1 MPVGVLLLAVGSAI
15 AGGGTAWAM
24 AGFWWALAA
33 YARCG
38 AATMLLVA
46 ATHHGMALAR
56 ETRCGARFNEKTQGI
71 TAAPVLA
78 RRQL

>member
-1 MPVGVLLLAVGSAI
+1 MPVGVLLLAVGPAI

-33 YARCG
+33 YAGCG
-38 AATMLLVA
+38 AATILVVA
-46 ATHHGMALAR
+46 ATHHGVALAR
-56 ETRCGARFNEKTQGI
+56 ETRCSARYSDKGRSI
-71 TAAPVLA
+71 TAAPLLA